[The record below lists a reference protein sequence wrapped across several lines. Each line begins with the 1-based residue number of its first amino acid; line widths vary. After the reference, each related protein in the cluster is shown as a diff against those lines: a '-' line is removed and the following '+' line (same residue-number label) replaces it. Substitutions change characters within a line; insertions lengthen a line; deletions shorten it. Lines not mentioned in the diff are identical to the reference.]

1 MSVQSR
7 QQQRHEQYSLCRSL
21 SLFLELKFF
30 KDCAE
35 GSEVVRPI
43 RAVCLKKVYK
53 LIPKWKIATVISHE
67 KIPENVSALAFKLL

>member
-1 MSVQSR
+1 M
-7 QQQRHEQYSLCRSL
+7 
-21 SLFLELKFF
+21 KFF